1 MFTLSVCV
9 QVTGDKRF
17 DFSCQKNGFCF
28 SKLIKTFDNGFATS
42 KYSVTNPAVPS
53 QSLRFFITWEGNF

>member
-1 MFTLSVCV
+1 MPE
-9 QVTGDKRF
+9 KW
-17 DFSCQKNGFCF
+17 FCF

-53 QSLRFFITWEGNF
+53 QFEFFLLLGKVTSNQMCVLRLILISTASEFL